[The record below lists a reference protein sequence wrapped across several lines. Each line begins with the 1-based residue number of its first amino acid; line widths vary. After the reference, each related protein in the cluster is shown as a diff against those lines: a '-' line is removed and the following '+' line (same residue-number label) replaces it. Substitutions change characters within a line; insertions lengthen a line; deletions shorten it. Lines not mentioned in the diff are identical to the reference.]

1 MPTTN
6 KVVDRAYLLN
16 QFKNYHRTL
25 VTAKVQ
31 DIESTLN
38 TKVDKVTGY
47 GLSKNDFTDALK
59 TKLDG
64 LSNYD
69 DTAVRALITAN
80 TTAINTL
87 NGDSTTT
94 GSVAKTVEDR
104 VQEII
109 DNAPTAFDTLK
120 EISDWIDEH
129 GTAATSMN
137 GRITANATAISNLQT
152 AQDNM
157 EYEYE
162 TTPIDFTTLESLSLA
177 ITLTGPNTVAVGD
190 TITLHSDVGGVSWT
204 SSDNTKAT
212 VANGVVT
219 GEGAGEV
226 TITASLN
233 GYTAGTKVITVT
245 AAAVEG

>member
-1 MPTTN
+1 MATN

-31 DIESTLN
+31 DLESTLN

-47 GLSKNDFTDALK
+47 GLSKNDFTDELK
-59 TKLDG
+59 NKLDG

-69 DTAVRALITAN
+69 DTAVRALIQAN
-80 TTAINTL
+80 ASAIDTL
-87 NGDSTTT
+87 NGDSKTE
-94 GSVAKTVEDR
+94 GSVAKTVETR

-109 DNAPTAFDTLK
+109 NGAPESLDTLK

-129 GTAATSMN
+129 GNAATAMN
-137 GRITANATAISNLQT
+137 GRIATNASDIANLQE
-152 AQDNM
+152 AQNNM
-157 EYEYE
+157 DYEYE
-162 TTPIDFTTLESLSLA
+162 TTPIDFTSLESLSLE
-177 ITLTGPNTVAVGD
+177 ITLTGPNTVAVGKD
-190 TITLHSDVGGVSWT
+190 ITLTSDVGGVSW
-204 SSDNTKAT
+204 SSNDDGKAT
-212 VANGVVT
+212 VVDGVVH
-219 GEGAGEV
+219 GVSEGEV

-245 AAAVEG
+245 PAAEG

>member
-1 MPTTN
+1 MATN

-31 DIESTLN
+31 DLESTLN

-47 GLSKNDFTDALK
+47 GLSKNDFTDELK
-59 TKLDG
+59 NKLDG

-69 DTAVRALITAN
+69 DTAVRALIQAN
-80 TTAINTL
+80 ASAIDTL
-87 NGDSTTT
+87 NGDSKTE
-94 GSVAKTVEDR
+94 GSVAKTVETR

-109 DNAPTAFDTLK
+109 NGAPESLDTLK

-129 GTAATSMN
+129 GNAATAMN
-137 GRITANATAISNLQT
+137 GRIATNASDIANLQE
-152 AQDNM
+152 AQNNM
-157 EYEYE
+157 DYEYE
-162 TTPIDFTTLESLSLA
+162 TTPIDFTSLESLSLE
-177 ITLTGPNTVAVGD
+177 ITLTGPNTVAVGKD
-190 TITLHSDVGGVSWT
+190 ITLTSDVGGVSW
-204 SSDNTKAT
+204 SSNDDGKAT
-212 VANGVVT
+212 VVDGVVH
-219 GEGAGEV
+219 GVSEGEV

-245 AAAVEG
+245 SAVEG

>member
-1 MPTTN
+1 MATN

-31 DIESTLN
+31 DIEDTLN

-47 GLSKNDFTDALK
+47 GLSENDFTDALK
-59 TKLDG
+59 SKLDG

-69 DTAVRALITAN
+69 DTAVRSLIEAN
-80 TTAINTL
+80 TTAISKL
-87 NGDSTTT
+87 NGDSSVD

-109 DNAPTAFDTLK
+109 DEAPEAFDTLK

-137 GRITANATAISNLQT
+137 NRIVANASAIENLQN
-152 AQDNM
+152 AQDSM
-157 EYEYE
+157 DYEYE
-162 TTPIDFTTLESLSLA
+162 TDPIDFTSLESLSLA
-177 ITLTGPNTVAVGD
+177 ISISGPGSVVVGETIKLT
-190 TITLHSDVGGVSWT
+190 SDVGGVTWT
-204 SSDNTKAT
+204 SSEPGKASVT
-212 VANGVVT
+212 DGVV
-219 GEGAGEV
+219 EGIAAGEV

-245 AAAVEG
+245 EPSEG